1 MIKDKKTTVTEDELD
16 KTRELPVMKLS
27 KGVPAD
33 TVDDEG
39 VKAVGDSVPQSSLM
53 SNLILEQANE
63 QENEAVFSN
72 DGELIHQEE
81 AVEPQVLEE
90 CVDQGQVE
98 TIESNQESH
107 IEQVEAAKQNTNESV
122 DEIHGE
128 QVETD
133 NKCLDIKESVE
144 NSTENKSSNA
154 EEAPKFTAPIGD
166 KETKIV
172 HEIQSTEPENS
183 NVIDAKTG
191 INQDDM
197 EDVLQL
203 LNKEI
208 TEQEPDVDT
217 AEIENKAEVVEDDS
231 KDDEALDE
239 IAKQKEVEKAAKRDE
254 AVVDQVK
261 SKENE
266 PADIHH
272 DQEDVEDVE
281 KTKLTLEEKR
291 KKELADKLTLEEKR
305 AVDLNK
311 KTLEEK
317 RKEELEHA
325 LTLEEKRK
333 RELVDK
339 MTIEEKRSQQ
349 KKGIAP
355 SVEQSSLLDE
365 LKEMFTKPTKLDLI
379 SLLLMA
385 VNVLLS
391 GYVSYQINRYFS
403 MTYALIFF
411 VVMLLIL
418 GITLLVLVK
427 KRKVGLGIN
436 IIVLVMMIIASALL
450 LRISGFA
457 DRVFDNSESETVMIV
472 AKKES
477 SLSET
482 SDFKDQKIAFVKSDK
497 DTNVFAEEMLKEE
510 KKTGYTKT
518 EYQTYKEAYDALLN
532 DQVNM
537 MVYTAYAKQRMEE
550 EEIDSWSHVKVL
562 LQKNREMKAVES
574 KTVDITKDP
583 FNVLI
588 SGVDLT
594 SHGINEKGSSDV
606 NIILTVNPSTKKM
619 IMQTIPRDSWAPL
632 TCKSGNHTKLTY
644 AGAYGGV
651 ECSISTI
658 EEMYDIEINYY
669 AKINFKGVIDL
680 VDALG
685 GVSVNSDVSFCEAH
699 PLDGY
704 ETRDYCYYAGE
715 NTLNGVEALMFS
727 RIRKVFADGDLER
740 GKHQME
746 VVNAVVRKFKEE
758 PTLDHMNGLLGAVEK
773 NFTTNLNEDDIGKAL
788 TLFTNMG
795 DQLNQI
801 ESYTMQGQMIWETD
815 EVSGEYL
822 YYFFPNDG
830 QAEQFQ
836 QRIKDI
842 INGK

>member
-53 SNLILEQANE
+53 SNLILEQTNE

-72 DGELIHQEE
+72 DGELTHQEE
-81 AVEPQVLEE
+81 AVESQVLEE

-144 NSTENKSSNA
+144 NSTENKSSNVK
-154 EEAPKFTAPIGD
+154 EAPKFTAPIGD

-208 TEQEPDVDT
+208 TEQEHDVDT
-217 AEIENKAEVVEDDS
+217 TEIENKAEVVEDDL

-266 PADIHH
+266 PADLHH
-272 DQEDVEDVE
+272 DQEDVGDVE
-281 KTKLTLEEKR
+281 ETKLTLEEKR

-349 KKGIAP
+349 KKGIAS

-497 DTNVFAEEMLKEE
+497 DDNEFAKEILKEHN
-510 KKTGYTKT
+510 KTGYIEENVET
-518 EYQTYKEAYDALLN
+518 YQEAYELLM
-532 DQVNM
+532 DEKVNM
-537 MVYTAYAKQRMEE
+537 MVYTTYAKQRLEE
-550 EEIDSWSHVKVL
+550 DQPDSFEKIKVI
-562 LQKNREMKAVES
+562 LQKNREMKSVVS
-574 KTVDITKDP
+574 KKVDITKDP
-583 FNVLI
+583 FNIYI
-588 SGVDLT
+588 SGVDL
-594 SHGINEKGSSDV
+594 SSDGINEKGNSDV
-606 NIILTVNPSTKKM
+606 NIIMSVNPKTKRV
-619 IMQTIPRDSWAPL
+619 IMQTIPRDTWAPL
-632 TCKSGNHTKLTY
+632 TCRNDQHTKLTY
-644 AGAYGGV
+644 AGIRGGID
-651 ECSISTI
+651 CSISTI
-658 EEMYDIEINYY
+658 EKMYDIEINYY
-669 AKINFKGVIDL
+669 AKINFQGVIDL

-685 GVSVNSDVSFCEAH
+685 GVTVNSDVSFCEAH
-699 PLDGY
+699 PLEGY

-715 NTLNGVEALMFS
+715 NTVNGVEALMFS
-727 RIRKVFADGDLER
+727 RIRKVFADGDIER
-740 GKHQME
+740 GRHQME

-758 PTLDHMNGLLGAVEK
+758 PTLDHINGLLGAVEK
-773 NFTTNLNEDDIGKAL
+773 NFTTNLDENDIGKAL
-788 TLFTNMG
+788 ELLLSMG
-795 DQLNQI
+795 NSIDRI
-801 ESYTMQGQMIWETD
+801 ESYTLEGEMRWTND
-815 EVSGEYL
+815 EISGEYL
-822 YYFFPNDG
+822 YYFYPNDG
-830 QAEQFQ
+830 QVELFQ
-836 QRIKDI
+836 SRIKEI
-842 INGK
+842 MSGK